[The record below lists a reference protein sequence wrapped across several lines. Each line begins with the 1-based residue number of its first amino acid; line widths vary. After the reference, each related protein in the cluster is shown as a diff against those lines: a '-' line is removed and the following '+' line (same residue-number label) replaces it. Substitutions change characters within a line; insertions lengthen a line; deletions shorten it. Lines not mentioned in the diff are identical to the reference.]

1 MRHRRWRRERE
12 RFERDAGRRQPRERF
27 LIVTEGSVTEI
38 NYLDELMDHL
48 RLSRANI
55 DVHCGRKPRPD
66 SVLQFAE
73 ETFEQA
79 GGADEYAAVF
89 CVFDRDEHDSYQR
102 TLDRIESIP
111 GGIFAA
117 VPSAPCF
124 EYWLLLHFAKTAKPY
139 SAAAKSAC
147 EQVEDD
153 LRRHLPE
160 YQKHMPGIKY
170 RPLMQRLETALSN
183 SREIS
188 QQEVGGKN
196 RSSTRMHELVE
207 RLRKMANG

>member
-1 MRHRRWRRERE
+1 MRRKRWRRERE
-12 RFERDAGRRQPRERF
+12 RFERATGLRPPRDRF

-55 DVHCGRKPRPD
+55 DVHCSRKPQPD

-73 ETFEQA
+73 ETFERA
-79 GGADEYAAVF
+79 GGTDEYAAVF

-111 GGIFAA
+111 GGTFVAI
-117 VPSAPCF
+117 PSAPCF

-139 SAAAKSAC
+139 SAAAKSVC

-153 LRRHLPE
+153 LRRHMPE
-160 YQKHMPGIKY
+160 YRKNMPGAKY
-170 RPLMQRLETALSN
+170 RVFTQRLETALSN

-188 QQEVGGKN
+188 QLEVGGEN

-207 RLRKMANG
+207 RLRKMANE